1 VRTPARILIADD
13 VPMNR
18 DILQT
23 RLRAHGYETIT
34 AADGEEALEAA
45 RAQQPDLI
53 LLDIMM
59 PKLDGIAVCRALKA
73 ESALAFTP
81 IIMVTAKADS
91 GDVVAGL
98 EAGGDE
104 YLTKPVDPAALVARV
119 RSMLRIK
126 ALHDTVREQSAQ
138 LAAQADQ
145 LADWNRAL
153 EARVQEQ
160 LGELER
166 VGRLKRFLSPQLV
179 ELVVSSGDESFLH
192 SHRREI
198 AVVFCDLRG
207 YTPFVESTEPEE
219 MMAILREYHE
229 AMGALV
235 FTYEGTVG
243 RFAGDGLMIF
253 FNDPLPCPEPA
264 ARAVRMALAMRQRMA
279 ELGAAWRRHG
289 YELGFGLG
297 VTLGYATLGR
307 LGFEGRFEYEPNG
320 TVVNL
325 AARLCAEAVDGQ
337 ILVSQRVYAA
347 VEHLVAAER
356 LSDLTLKGLSRP
368 VSVFNVVGS
377 RGGVEAVS

>member
-1 VRTPARILIADD
+1 MRTPPRILIADD
-13 VPMNR
+13 QPMNR
-18 DILQT
+18 DILER
-23 RLRAHGYETIT
+23 RLAAHGYEIVTT
-34 AADGEEALEAA
+34 ADGEEALAVAREA
-45 RAQQPDLI
+45 RPDLI

-59 PKLDGIAVCRALKA
+59 PRLDGIAVCQQLRADPTFP
-73 ESALAFTP
+73 FTP

-91 GDVVAGL
+91 RDVVAGL

-119 RSMLRIK
+119 HSMLRIK
-126 ALHDTVREQSAQ
+126 ELHDTVREQAIQ
-138 LAAQADQ
+138 LEAQAAQ

-153 EARVQEQ
+153 QQRVEEQ

-166 VGRLKRFLSPQLV
+166 VGRLKRFLSPQLA
-179 ELVVSSGDESFLH
+179 ELVVSSGDESFLQ

-207 YTPFVESTEPEE
+207 FTPFVESTEPEE
-219 MMAILREYHE
+219 MMSVLREYHE

-235 FTYEGTVG
+235 FEYEGTVG

-253 FNDPLPCPEPA
+253 FNDPLPCPDAA
-264 ARAVRMALAMRQRMA
+264 ARAVRMALAMRWRMV
-279 ELGAAWRRHG
+279 ELSAAWRRHG

-297 VTLGYATLGR
+297 ITFGYATLGR

-325 AARLCAEAVDGQ
+325 AARLCAEANDGQ
-337 ILVSQRVYAA
+337 ILVSQRVNAA
-347 VEHLVAAER
+347 VEHLTVTER
-356 LSDLTLKGLSRP
+356 LPDIMLKGLLRP
-368 VSVFNVVGS
+368 VPVFNVVAP
-377 RGGVEAVS
+377 RDAAEAES